1 MHTRVGGLP
10 AEEQTAPVSSD
21 EIGHSLLLESPI
33 LLEEAADGVGERRG
47 LASKAEGAGRHR
59 RLVVLNRNFSV
70 CFFIIFVLRIV
81 ATINGSKTPSCET
94 VGKTLPGKV
103 SFRSFSLLHS

>member
-21 EIGHSLLLESPI
+21 EIGHSLLLEMLI

-47 LASKAEGAGRHR
+47 LASKGGTGAW
-59 RLVVLNRNFSV
+59 
-70 CFFIIFVLRIV
+70 
-81 ATINGSKTPSCET
+81 
-94 VGKTLPGKV
+94 
-103 SFRSFSLLHS
+103 